1 MGMQKC
7 RFCMK
12 PPSLEEGGAALPAV
26 CNSWLQ
32 ISYWN
37 SISIEKCFSNKRSI
51 LVKSIHFELQISL
64 YNKEASKLKRGQ
76 ISYRKSQ
83 LFMGEKKYFISK
95 NDGKQARNHPN
106 HTPFLVLP
114 LAWCPCVCVFK
125 LYGKNWEL
133 YIVILIPI

>member
-51 LVKSIHFELQISL
+51 LVKSIHFEIQISL

-83 LFMGEKKYFISK
+83 LFMGEKNTLSPRMMGNRPEITLI
-95 NDGKQARNHPN
+95 
-106 HTPFLVLP
+106 TPHFWFSHWLDVPVFVFLNYMEKIGNVT
-114 LAWCPCVCVFK
+114 
-125 LYGKNWEL
+125 
-133 YIVILIPI
+133 